1 MSAEDIV
8 EIAIVGSGPGG
19 IAAAARAA
27 ARGVP
32 HVLLE
37 RTGHLSDTIYKYQRR
52 KHVMA
57 TPDILPLRCDVGFA
71 EGSRE
76 AVLETWDKAIE
87 AARAN
92 VRFNAEVV
100 GIKGARGDFK
110 VTLADRSVVRAR
122 HVVLAIGL
130 QGNLRK
136 LAVPGA
142 ELPSVQYQLDDPDE
156 YQDEHI
162 VVVGTGDAGIENA
175 LVLSNANTVTIL
187 NRGGEFPNAKPAN
200 VQLLQAAIK
209 DGRMQAMLRTA
220 PKQVEP
226 GWMTVDT
233 AEGEARI
240 RCDRVIARLGALPPR
255 KFVESCGIVFGSD
268 SPSALP
274 VVSDHYESNVPGL
287 YIIGALAG
295 YPLIKQCMN
304 QGYEVVEFILGH
316 DVAPADEPLIQAKL
330 DPAQPGLSVS
340 KFIAMIRE
348 RVPVFSELS
357 PLQIREFLL
366 TSEIHLAPAQ
376 HKIFER
382 NDYTNSFY
390 AIVDGSV
397 EIAIGEAGSP
407 GNPILRTGEFFGEI
421 GLISGRRRGA
431 TVLAKTP
438 SLLLE
443 VPRNT
448 MLRLERSVPS
458 VARAIDEVAIVR
470 VIKSYLGQSLDNALL
485 APVVKQAEL
494 VSLKAGDTLIQEG
507 ANDDAMYLI
516 RSGSVLVSRVVGGQE
531 VVLTYLAAGNYVGE
545 MALLRNAPRTASVK
559 AAVATEVIKL
569 PAAVVRDLL
578 DAAPDLRRRV
588 EEKFSERVRS
598 SARQTADSESGA
610 LVSFLMREGLGE
622 ATDVLLIDET
632 LCIRCDNCEKA
643 CAETHDRISRL
654 DREAGAS
661 FASIHVPTSCRH
673 CEHPSCMKECPPDA
687 IRRAP
692 SGEVTIADTCIGCG
706 NCERNCPYG
715 VIKMAAPAEEKPG
728 LLNWL
733 FFGRGPGPG
742 EDKAAKHKH
751 HHGGET
757 ARKKAVKCDM
767 CHGIPGGAACVRA
780 CPTGAAIRVRPE
792 DYVAMIRRGGAS

>member
-1 MSAEDIV
+1 MSGDDIF

-19 IAAAARAA
+19 IAAATRSA
-27 ARGVP
+27 ARGVS

-57 TPDILPLRCDVGFA
+57 TPDILPLRADVGFA

-76 AVLETWDKAIE
+76 TVLETWDRGVE
-87 AARAN
+87 AAGCN
-92 VRFNAEVV
+92 VRLNAEVV
-100 GIKGARGDFK
+100 GIKGERGDFRL
-110 VTLADRSVVRAR
+110 TLADRSVVRAR
-122 HVVLAIGL
+122 AVVLAIGL

-136 LAVPGA
+136 LTVPGA

-156 YQDEHI
+156 FQDEHI

-187 NRGGEFPNAKPAN
+187 NRGAEYPNAKPAN
-200 VQLLQAAIK
+200 VQLLQTAIA
-209 DGRMQAMLRTA
+209 DGRMQAMVRTA
-220 PKQVEP
+220 PKRLEP

-233 AEGEARI
+233 ADGETRI

-268 SPSALP
+268 SPSAFP

-304 QGYEVVEFILGH
+304 QGYEVVEYILGNP
-316 DVAPADEPLIQAKL
+316 VAPADEPLIQAKL
-330 DPAQPGLSVS
+330 DAAQPGLVVS
-340 KFIAMIRE
+340 PFIATIRE
-348 RVPVFSELS
+348 QVPVFAELS

-366 TSEIHLAPAQ
+366 TSEVHLAAPGQ
-376 HKIFER
+376 KIFER

-390 AIVDGSV
+390 AIIDGSV
-397 EIAIGEAGSP
+397 EVLIGEAGAP
-407 GNPILRTGEFFGEI
+407 ANPVLRGGEFFGEI
-421 GLISGRRRGA
+421 GLLSGRRRGA
-431 TVLAKTP
+431 TVIARDGA
-438 SLLLE
+438 LLLE

-448 MLRLERSVPS
+448 MLRLQRSVPS

-470 VIKSYLGQSLDNALL
+470 VVKSYLGQDLDSAIL
-485 APVVKQAEL
+485 APVIREAEM
-494 VSLKAGDTLIQEG
+494 VSLKAGEILIQEG
-507 ANDDAMYLI
+507 ATDDAMYLI
-516 RSGSVLVSRVVGGQE
+516 RSGSVLVSRMVGGQE

-559 AAVATEVIKL
+559 AAVATQVIKL
-569 PAAVVRDLL
+569 PAAAVRDLL
-578 DAAPDLRRRV
+578 DAAPELRRRV

-598 SARQTADSESGA
+598 SAHQTADSESGA
-610 LVSFLMREGLGE
+610 LVNFLMREGLGE

-654 DREAGAS
+654 DREAGAT

-673 CEHPSCMKECPPDA
+673 CEHPSCMKDCPPDA

-728 LLNWL
+728 LLSWL

-742 EDKAAKHKH
+742 ENKAAKK
-751 HHGGET
+751 HHGGESS
-757 ARKKAVKCDM
+757 RKKAVKCDM
-767 CHGIPGGAACVRA
+767 CHGIEGGAACVRA

-792 DYVAMIRRGGAS
+792 EYVAMIRRGGAS